1 VVIDRRNP
9 GPLCRA
15 RDGVGAVAVRAV
27 AVALVGGLVALGC
40 SSDGEGSSPDETA
53 PVETAPPTTVDPF
66 AEEVVDACGN
76 DLSGLTST
84 VWGVDPA
91 DGSVRW
97 QSEVPLAA
105 NYLLRS
111 GDGDPQLSLELRS
124 VEVVLDDES
133 GEIVDT
139 PPAGAHEV
147 VVDVAG
153 ATETGVGGLFV
164 DGEKQP
170 AEIEVDGRRL
180 TTAAGQTGQTTVG
193 LSAFDAG
200 SASPAWRVEIGAA
213 DQVGSLSAPVLF
225 GDTVVVVTSVTRP
238 ICP

>member
-1 VVIDRRNP
+1 
-9 GPLCRA
+9 
-15 RDGVGAVAVRAV
+15 VAVVVVAGLLAV
-27 AVALVGGLVALGC
+27 GC
-40 SSDGEGSSPDETA
+40 SSEGDGSSLNDAA
-53 PVETAPPTTVDPF
+53 PPVDTAPPTTVDPF
-66 AEEVVDACGN
+66 AEQVVDACGN
-76 DLSGLTST
+76 DLSELTST
-84 VWGVDPA
+84 VWAVDPA
-91 DGSVRW
+91 DGTVQW
-97 QSEVPLAA
+97 TTEVPLAA

-111 GDGDPQLSLELRS
+111 SDGDPQLSLELRS
-124 VEVVLDDES
+124 VEVVLDDGT

-147 VVDVAG
+147 LVDVAG

-193 LSAFDAG
+193 LTAFDAG
-200 SASPAWRVEIGAA
+200 SVSPAWRVDLGSA
-213 DQVGSLSAPVLF
+213 DQLGSLSAPVLF

-238 ICP
+238 TCA